1 MPVSTPTE
9 VRQVTTPAA
18 LALADL
24 AGIFEDLQTVLR
36 CCERLMAV
44 LAVPRD
50 ADELSLEAFWTTAV
64 LSYGRCF
71 DPSERGQLL
80 TADDV
85 TATGLPGDVAGWHET
100 LAQVRKHYTEPS
112 LNPREVFSVGV
123 ARDDSG
129 AAAGVAVTSTRHPL
143 VDEVSV
149 RQTGAIA
156 FELSR
161 IVDTR
166 ISEQQQV
173 VFTGTSSL
181 SGEELDALPLLDLVD
196 LDDPGPNR
204 EPPPAE

>member
-1 MPVSTPTE
+1 MPVSTPAE
-9 VRQVTTPAA
+9 VRQLRTPAA

-44 LAVPRD
+44 LAAPREP
-50 ADELSLEAFWTTAV
+50 DELSLEAFWTTAV

-71 DPSERGQLL
+71 DPTDRGQQL
-80 TADDV
+80 TVEDV
-85 TATGLPGDVAGWHET
+85 TATGLPGDVTGWHET

-123 ARDDSG
+123 ARDDAGS
-129 AAAGVAVTSTRHPL
+129 AAGVAVTSTRHPF

-161 IVDTR
+161 MVDTR
-166 ISEQQQV
+166 ITDQQQV

-181 SGEELDALPLLDLVD
+181 TREELDALPLLDLVD
-196 LDDPGPNR
+196 LDDQGPSTA
-204 EPPPAE
+204 PDAQL